1 MPSEIPT
8 ATFSTLRL
16 ARADYGPQLELLVAL
31 LAARLVHPGQTAVDG
46 GSNTGLHALA
56 LARLVGPTG
65 HVLCVEP
72 VPEVAVKLVR
82 HLADADL
89 LSRCSIHPQALWN
102 EAGLVDLVV
111 DHANT
116 ALSHLRRANEPV
128 GETRTVPACPLDDLV
143 GTRSVSFIKLD
154 LEGAD
159 IQGIEGGRSVL
170 HRCRPPV
177 VFECGRPRADG
188 RRQGRT
194 CEEFLGFFADLDY
207 RVFDLHGRSL
217 DAASWADEDM
227 SFELLAWPAED
238 DRLPMVLATM
248 RWFWETA
255 ADRPPAT
262 WHDCWVHCRDPLAY
276 LRGIGAVPL
285 GSDGLPAG

>member
-82 HLADADL
+82 HL
-89 LSRCSIHPQALWN
+89 
-102 EAGLVDLVV
+102 
-111 DHANT
+111 
-116 ALSHLRRANEPV
+116 
-128 GETRTVPACPLDDLV
+128 
-143 GTRSVSFIKLD
+143 
-154 LEGAD
+154 
-159 IQGIEGGRSVL
+159 
-170 HRCRPPV
+170 
-177 VFECGRPRADG
+177 ADG